1 MIDKLKKKEYTI
13 KANKYLDHY
22 RYKIT
27 KKNVKSPKSY
37 NKYIIEIFLFIILD
51 LIFLPIRTSENT
63 RKASTLNKIT
73 YFVLGGERLPILS
86 QTGNP
91 QSYQQGNQQESRQ
104 ENRPFKVLINDTEV
118 KITNGFY
125 NFREGINKVELFF
138 DRQVYCKNMF
148 RNLDRIISI
157 DLSDFSSAMEGDMSY
172 MFSGCK
178 NLVSIDFGDFFD
190 TSFVENM
197 EYMFSECTKLKS
209 LNLERFNTRL
219 VENMNNMFYK
229 AESLLYLDLANFDTS
244 SVSSMNKM
252 FFGCDSLVYIN
263 LYSFIEKQN
272 LQYSDIFNY
281 QIDKLIYCIN
291 PTLANKI
298 YTLLNNANQ
307 KNDCGNICFNRI
319 SKIIP
324 KKKICIDKCEND
336 DIYQKEDN
344 RICYKDPSSSDSND
358 DSKSTEESSES
369 SEESSESSEESSE
382 NSEESSESSEES
394 SENSEESSESSEESS
409 ESSEESSESSE
420 ESSESQKESSESSEE
435 SSESQK
441 ESNESPEVTEKK
453 EDSDSTLVT
462 NNEEKFDPNSF
473 FKESKQKDEEEL
485 SNKDEVIKSLK
496 ENILSGNM
504 NSMITNLINGTK
516 EDLIAEYKDITYQLT
531 TTANQ
536 KEGSYNNISTIDLGE
551 CEGILKG
558 IYGIDSNLS
567 LIIMKIDYKMEGLL
581 IPVIGYEVYNPLN
594 NSLLNLSYCKNTSI
608 KLNIPVSI
616 NEEEVEKYDPNS
628 DYYND
633 ECYAY
638 TTENGADIILNDR
651 KDEYTENNLSLCE
664 NNCQFNGYNSTTKKA
679 ICECVTKVEINYISD
694 ILSEENILSNNLNS
708 TESSKTNIG
717 TMKCVSLLFSKNGLI
732 KNIGSYILFFTL
744 GLFGIGIFI
753 FYKCGYELIDQ
764 NVKEIVKSKKR
775 MAKNKDKY
783 KVDDN
788 KNILKKTKTK
798 KNKSKNNV
806 SNPVN
811 KKSKYKKNMSS
822 MAVDQPLNSGSKP
835 DFKHSKSI
843 LNNNTEKDLT
853 IYKKKDKNKK
863 EKIDKKM
870 SLMTFKESELNL
882 LKYKDAKIY
891 DKRTFGGYYG
901 CLNKIKIWILFAF
914 YPMDDYNIKIIKICL
929 FFLCFVIFFSVNTF
943 FFNDETFHQIYLD
956 GGKYNFSYFLPQI
969 IYSFVISHLISVILK
984 YFCLSERNLLEIK
997 NEENLE
1003 EISDKADKVKR
1014 CLIIKYIIFFIIS
1027 FVFLMVFWYYL
1038 SSFCAVYKNTQIY
1051 LLINTFISFVISS
1064 LFPLVFNFI
1073 PCIFRIQSLKNK
1085 NSEFLYNISKFI
1097 QIL

>member
-1 MIDKLKKKEYTI
+1 MFDKLKKKEYTI
-13 KANKYLDHY
+13 KDDKYLNHY
-22 RYKIT
+22 RYKLT
-27 KKNVKSPKSY
+27 KKSVKNPKSY
-37 NKYIIEIFLFIILD
+37 NKYRIEIFLFIILD
-51 LIFLPIRTSENT
+51 LIFLPTRTSENT
-63 RKASTLNKIT
+63 RKISSVNKIT
-73 YFVLGGERLPILS
+73 YFVSGGGNLPILS
-86 QTGNP
+86 QSGNP
-91 QSYQQGNQQESRQ
+91 PSYQQGNQQESREGYPQ
-104 ENRPFKVLINDTEV
+104 DNRPFKVLINDREV
-118 KITNGFY
+118 EIYNGYYKF
-125 NFREGINKVELFF
+125 GGGLNKVELFF
-138 DRQVYCKNMF
+138 DRPVNCRNMF
-148 RNLDRIISI
+148 QNLDKIISI
-157 DLSDFSSAMEGDMSY
+157 DLSEFSSEGQTDMSY

-178 NLVSIDFGDFFD
+178 HLVSINFGDNFD
-190 TSFVENM
+190 TSQVENM
-197 EYMFSECTKLKS
+197 EYMFSECNQLTS
-209 LNLERFNTRL
+209 LNLEGFNTES
-219 VENMNNMFYK
+219 VENMDSMFYK
-229 AESLLYLDLANFDTS
+229 AKSLLYLDLTSFDTR
-244 SVSSMNKM
+244 SVSNMNFM
-252 FFGCDSLVYIN
+252 FSGCDSLVYIN
-263 LYSFIEKQN
+263 LYSFFEKKL
-272 LQYSDIFNY
+272 LQYNAIFNY
-281 QIDKLIYCIN
+281 NIDKLIYCIN
-291 PTLANKI
+291 STAANGI
-298 YTLLNNANQ
+298 YNFLCNSNQ
-307 KNDCGNICFNRI
+307 RNDCENICFNGI

-324 KKKICIDKCEND
+324 EKKICIDKCEND
-336 DIYQKEDN
+336 DEYQKENN
-344 RICYKDPSSSDSND
+344 RICYKDPLSSDSNNN
-358 DSKSTEESSES
+358 SKNTEEGSEI
-369 SEESSESSEESSE
+369 SEESIESQEEG
-382 NSEESSESSEES
+382 
-394 SENSEESSESSEESS
+394 
-409 ESSEESSESSE
+409 SESSE
-420 ESSESQKESSESSEE
+420 ESSESQE
-435 SSESQK
+435 
-441 ESNESPEVTEKK
+441 ESNESSQETEK
-453 EDSDSTLVT
+453 EDSDSTLEK
-462 NNEEKFDPNSF
+462 NNEEKFDPNNF
-473 FKESKQKDEEEL
+473 FKESKQTEEEEL

-496 ENILSGNM
+496 ENILNGNM

-594 NSLLNLSYCKNTSI
+594 NSLLNLTYCKNTSI

-638 TTENGADIILNDR
+638 TTENGTDIILNDR

-694 ILSEENILSNNLNS
+694 ILLEENILSNNLNS

-822 MAVDQPLNSGSKP
+822 IAVDQPLNSGSKP

>member
-1 MIDKLKKKEYTI
+1 MIDKLEKKEYTI
-13 KANKYLDHY
+13 KANKYLSHY
-22 RYKIT
+22 RYKLT
-27 KKNVKSPKSY
+27 KKNVKNPKSY
-37 NKYIIEIFLFIILD
+37 NTYIIEIFLIIILD
-51 LIFLPIRTSENT
+51 LIFLPISTSENT
-63 RKASTLNKIT
+63 RKISTLNKIT
-73 YFVLGGERLPILS
+73 YYISGGGNLPIIS
-86 QTGNP
+86 QPDNP
-91 QSYQQGNQQESRQ
+91 PPYQQGYPQESRIDNPQ
-104 ENRPFKVLINDTEV
+104 DNRPCKVLVNDKEV
-118 KITNGFY
+118 KINNGYY
-125 NFREGINKVELFF
+125 NFNGGLNKVELFF
-138 DRQVYCKNMF
+138 DHPVSCRNMF
-148 RNLDRIISI
+148 QNLDKIISI
-157 DLSDFSSAMEGDMSY
+157 DLSEFSSERQTDMSY

-178 NLVSIDFGDFFD
+178 NLVSIDFGDHFD
-190 TSFVENM
+190 TSLVENM
-197 EYMFSECTKLKS
+197 EYMFSECKKLTS
-209 LNLERFNTRL
+209 VNLAGFNTRS
-219 VENMNNMFYK
+219 VENMNCMFYK
-229 AESLLYLDLANFDTS
+229 AESLLYLDLTSFDTS
-244 SVSSMNKM
+244 SVSNMNFM

-263 LYSFIEKQN
+263 LYSFIEKRSLVYN
-272 LQYSDIFNY
+272 SIFNY

-291 PTLANKI
+291 QTTANEI
-298 YTLLNNANQ
+298 YTLLCNENQ
-307 KNDCGNICFNRI
+307 RNDCENICFNGI

-324 KKKICIDKCEND
+324 QKKICIDQCEND
-336 DIYQKEDN
+336 DEYKNEDN
-344 RICYKDPSSSDSND
+344 GICYKDSLSSDSNE
-358 DSKSTEESSES
+358 DSKSI
-369 SEESSESSEESSE
+369 
-382 NSEESSESSEES
+382 
-394 SENSEESSESSEESS
+394 
-409 ESSEESSESSE
+409 E
-420 ESSESQKESSESSEE
+420 ESSESQEE
-435 SSESQK
+435 SSESQEESSESQEESSENQEESSENQEESSENQEESSESKK
-441 ESNESPEVTEKK
+441 ESNESPEETEKK
-453 EDSDSTLVT
+453 EDSDNTLET
-462 NNEEKFDPNSF
+462 NNEEKFDPNNF
-473 FKESKQKDEEEL
+473 FKESKQTEEEEL

-496 ENILSGNM
+496 ENILNGNM

-536 KEGSYNNISTIDLGE
+536 KEGTYNNISTIDLGD
-551 CEGILKG
+551 CEDILKG

-594 NSLLNLSYCKNTSI
+594 NSLLNLTHCENTSV

-638 TTENGADIILNDR
+638 TTENGTDIILNDR

-664 NNCQFNGYNSTTKKA
+664 NNCQFNGYNLTTKKA

-694 ILSEENILSNNLNS
+694 ILLDENILSNNFND

-798 KNKSKNNV
+798 KNKSKNNA
-806 SNPVN
+806 SNPIN
-811 KKSKYKKNMSS
+811 KKNKNKKAMNS
-822 MAVDQPLNSGSKP
+822 MAAEQPLNSGSKP
-835 DFKHSKSI
+835 DFNYRKSI
-843 LNNNTEKDLT
+843 LNSNTDKELT
-853 IYKKKDKNKK
+853 VYKKKDKSKR
-863 EKIDKKM
+863 EKTDKNL
-870 SLMTFKESELNL
+870 SFITFKESELNL
-882 LKYKDAKIY
+882 LEYKDAKIY
-891 DKRTFGGYYG
+891 DKRTFGRYYG
-901 CLNKIKIWILFAF
+901 CLNKIKVWILFAF
-914 YPMDDYNIKIIKICL
+914 YPLDDYNIKIIKICL

-943 FFNDETFHQIYLD
+943 FFNDNTFHQIYLD
-956 GGKYNFSYFLPQI
+956 GGKYNLSYFLPQI
-969 IYSFVISHLISVILK
+969 IYSFVISHLISVALK

-997 NEENLE
+997 NEENIE

-1014 CLIIKYIIFFIIS
+1014 CLIIKYIIFFIVS
-1027 FVFLMVFWYYL
+1027 FVFLIVFWYYL
-1038 SSFCAVYKNTQIY
+1038 SAFCAVYQNTQIY
-1051 LLINTFISFVISS
+1051 LLINTFISFIIST
-1064 LFPLVFNFI
+1064 LFPLVFNLI

-1085 NSEFLYNISKFI
+1085 KSEFLYNISKFI